1 MDLFALGEVLLRA
14 LLSLGVLF
22 GMTKLMGRKQVSQL
36 TPFDYIIGISIG
48 SIAAELAVNRDT
60 PIPDGIAGLSVYSL
74 AAVIISIATDKS
86 LRLRRFF
93 TGKPLLLI
101 QHGKICEEN
110 LRKAKMD
117 VNDLLSQCRTA
128 GAFSPNEIEH
138 AVLEPNGILLSLIH
152 I

>member
-1 MDLFALGEVLLRA
+1 MDFFALGEVLLRA
-14 LLSLGVLF
+14 LLSLAILF

-60 PIPDGIAGLSVYSL
+60 PIPDGVAGLLVYSL
-74 AAVIISIATDKS
+74 AAVMISIATDKS

-110 LRKAKMD
+110 LRKAK
-117 VNDLLSQCRTA
+117 
-128 GAFSPNEIEH
+128 SP
-138 AVLEPNGILLSLIH
+138 
-152 I
+152 